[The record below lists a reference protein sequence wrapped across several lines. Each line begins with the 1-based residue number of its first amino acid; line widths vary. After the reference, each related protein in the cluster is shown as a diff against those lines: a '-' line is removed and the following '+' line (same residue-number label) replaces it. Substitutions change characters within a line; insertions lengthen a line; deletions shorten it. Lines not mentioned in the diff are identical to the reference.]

1 VAHHVAAGWETR
13 SLDATDDTPVGW
25 REGPGKYE
33 DIYGQKKILTKN
45 QVIVFCGYGSWAIV
59 YAWTGKEVEKVWL
72 SD

>member
-1 VAHHVAAGWETR
+1 MSGT
-13 SLDATDDTPVGW
+13 S
-25 REGPGKYE
+25 KYE
-33 DIYGQKKILTKN
+33 DIYGQKKILSKN